1 MPEAVGAEPSII
13 EPNDTVRATLLQA
26 STLLYLFRALTAAES
41 VEQKRAVE
49 LHIVRI
55 VNDVSGSDGGFV
67 ILPSA
72 GTTLNDAARERDFPS
87 LERAVERACAE
98 GIVHTDGITAGPLY
112 VRGKIEGAIG
122 VLGPDCAE
130 VLGAIVT
137 LASTALESALEVETL
152 KTENT
157 LLKAQTMP
165 GDSGIIGES
174 ASIRQLR
181 MLIGRVAPQ
190 EATVLVLGE
199 TGTGKELVARAIH
212 ALSPRAQRPFVAI
225 NCAALSET
233 LLESELFGHERGA
246 FTGAVA
252 QKKGK
257 LEVAEGGSVFLDE
270 IGELAPA
277 LQAKLL
283 RVLQERTFERVGGTH
298 TIPLDIRLIAA
309 TNRDL
314 AAESK
319 RSGFRL
325 DLYHRLNVVPLKT
338 PPLRERAEDIA
349 LLARRFLEVS
359 AARCRRRLAGIAP
372 ETEGI
377 LLRYAWPGNVRELQ
391 NAIEHAVILG
401 TSDWILPEDLP
412 ETVLEGIAPA
422 DLASAYHAALGET
435 RRDCIVRAWREASG
449 DHNEAARILGMHP
462 NSLRRLVRHLG
473 LRETL
478 TNRTAEGSSAAR
490 SG

>member
-1 MPEAVGAEPSII
+1 
-13 EPNDTVRATLLQA
+13 
-26 STLLYLFRALTAAES
+26 
-41 VEQKRAVE
+41 
-49 LHIVRI
+49 
-55 VNDVSGSDGGFV
+55 
-67 ILPSA
+67 
-72 GTTLNDAARERDFPS
+72 
-87 LERAVERACAE
+87 
-98 GIVHTDGITAGPLY
+98 
-112 VRGKIEGAIG
+112 
-122 VLGPDCAE
+122 
-130 VLGAIVT
+130 
-137 LASTALESALEVETL
+137 
-152 KTENT
+152 
-157 LLKAQTMP
+157 
-165 GDSGIIGES
+165 
-174 ASIRQLR
+174 
-181 MLIGRVAPQ
+181 MLIGHVAPQ

-314 AAESK
+314 AAEAK
-319 RSGFRL
+319 RSAFRL

-377 LLRYAWPGNVRELQ
+377 LIRYAWPGNVRELQ

-435 RRDCIVRAWREASG
+435 RRDCIVRAWREAGG

-462 NSLRRLVRHLG
+462 NSLRRLVRLLG

-490 SG
+490 SA